1 MQRTASTNATRAI
14 DEGQL
19 TELLQR
25 AVVDIGAVMQ
35 APLMVVGNRLGLYEA
50 LAQEA
55 LTTTELAERTGTAER
70 YVREWVRGQA
80 AAGWVTY
87 HPTTGRYSLT
97 PEQALVFALE
107 ESPVYLLGGFE
118 LALTMGKVAE
128 RLEGAFRTGEGIGW
142 HEHDEALSCTTARFF
157 APGYRAHLIDS
168 WIPALDG
175 VEEKLRAGVTVADVG
190 CGHGIS
196 TVLMAEA
203 YPNATFFGFDYH
215 EGSIATA
222 RANARDAGVSDRT
235 HFHCATAKAYP
246 GDDYALITMFDCLHD
261 LGDPVGAAVRVK
273 EALAPD
279 GTWMIVEPRAGDR
292 VEDNMNPVGRVYY
305 SGSTLVCTPTS
316 LSQEVG
322 LALGA
327 QAGEKRIRSIA
338 EKAGF
343 TRFRRAAETPF
354 NMVLEARP

>member
-1 MQRTASTNATRAI
+1 MQSVTSTNATRAI

-35 APLMVVGNRLGLYEA
+35 GPLMVMGHHLGLYKA

-87 HPTTGRYSLT
+87 DPTTARYSLT

-118 LALTMGKVAE
+118 LALTMGKAAN
-128 RLEGAFRTGEGIGW
+128 RLATAFRTGEGIAW
-142 HEHDEALSCTTARFF
+142 HELDENLSCHTAQFF
-157 APGYRAHLIDS
+157 TPGYRAHLIDT

-175 VEEKLRAGVTVADVG
+175 VEEKLLSGATVADVG

-203 YPNATFFGFDYH
+203 YHNAVFFAFDYH
-215 EGSIATA
+215 EASIAAA
-222 RANARDAGVSDRT
+222 RDNAREAGVSRRT
-235 HFHCATAKAYP
+235 HFHCATATSYP
-246 GDDYALITMFDCLHD
+246 GDGYALVAMFDCLHD
-261 LGDPVGAAVRVK
+261 LGDPVGAGVRVRQS
-273 EALAPD
+273 LAPD

-305 SGSTLVCTPTS
+305 SGSALVCTPTS
-316 LSQEVG
+316 LSQDVG

-327 QAGEKRIRSIA
+327 QAGEKTIRSIV

-354 NMVLEARP
+354 NMVFEARL